1 MMITIHKG
9 NHRPGL
15 FTFIRQLGFFNGAKA
30 MERIV
35 EFDITAK
42 YDHSGIADD
51 EDVNKLFGFGYINGG
66 HHTDSARF
74 GWNWNKETGMV
85 NLYAYYYNQGL
96 RGFKKICEV
105 PINTKLILIIS
116 NMQNRYQ
123 FSVYKMLS
131 FDVVLGTVSISHAHT
146 KKWAYK
152 LGSFFGGDLTAP
164 HDITTKIYKR

>member
-1 MMITIHKG
+1 MTITIHKG
-9 NHRPGL
+9 NHRPGI
-15 FTFIRQLGFFNGAKA
+15 FQMIRQLGLFNGSKA

-42 YDHSGIADD
+42 YDLNSDD
-51 EDVNKLFGFGYINGG
+51 NNDVNKLFGFGYINGG

-74 GWNWNKETGMV
+74 GWNWNNETAMV

-105 PINTKLILIIS
+105 PINTKLVLRIS
-116 NMQNRYQ
+116 NMRNRYE

-131 FDVVLGTVSISHAHT
+131 FDMLIGAVEIFHAHN

-152 LGSFFGGDLTAP
+152 LGCYFGGNPTAP